1 MIFRLGFLLFFL
13 LTTTF
18 RAEATSAPP
27 ILLAKDQPYAL
38 IGASTKPIDPPLVKE
53 GRTLVPARFIAE
65 QLGATVGW
73 EETNQSITIVVKGKQ
88 ISMVVGQPRMQVQ
101 EQWVELDVPVQLIKG
116 RTYLPLRAL
125 VEVLDWKV
133 TYDRGFIV
141 VSQEGMDQAKLD
153 NLRKQYEAA
162 LPPIRI
168 LFAGDAMFDGSVKT
182 AVRKHGPDYPF
193 LFVKEEVQKAD
204 YAIVNLETAVTNR
217 GEKDSV
223 QKFNFRSDPISL
235 KGVKNAGFDMVSLGN
250 NHALDYG
257 KEGFLDTL
265 KYLKEQDLKFIGAG
279 INLEEAFRAEK
290 VEING
295 KTIKFMAF
303 SRFLPSTTW
312 YAQKNR
318 PGMASAYQEGPVLE
332 AIKREKKD
340 TDYLLVY
347 IHWGVERDTRPQ
359 AWQRSFAKK
368 MIDAGADGIVG
379 AHPHVLQGFE
389 YYKGKPIAYSIG
401 NFVFPDYVKGPTAQ
415 TGLLTVQLKKDKVG
429 LEFKPYYIK
438 SNQVTAISK
447 KEQEDLLKYLES
459 ISYGVKVEGYE
470 VRPR

>member
-1 MIFRLGFLLFFL
+1 MIFRIGFLLLFL
-13 LTTTF
+13 FTIPF
-18 RAEATSAPP
+18 RGEAASTHS
-27 ILLAKDQPYAL
+27 ILLAKDQSFAL
-38 IGASTKPIDPPLVKE
+38 IDSSIKPIDPPLVKD
-53 GRTLVPARFIAE
+53 GRTLVPVRFIAE

-73 EETNQSITIVVKGKQ
+73 EGTTQSITVVANNKQ
-88 ISMVVGQPRMQVQ
+88 ISMVVGQPRMQVD

-125 VEVLDWKV
+125 VEALDWKV
-133 TYDRGFIV
+133 GYDQGFIV
-141 VSQEGMDQAKLD
+141 VSREAMDPAKMGH
-153 NLRKQYEAA
+153 LRKQYEAA
-162 LPPIRI
+162 LPPIRVV
-168 LFAGDAMFDGSVKT
+168 FAGDAMFDGSVKT

-204 YAIVNLETAVTNR
+204 YAIVNLETAVTTR
-217 GEKDSV
+217 GEKDLM
-223 QKFNFRSDPISL
+223 QKFNFRSDPIAL

-257 KEGFLDTL
+257 KEGFLDTI
-265 KYLKEQDLKFIGAG
+265 KYLKEQDLKYIGAG

-303 SRFLPSTTW
+303 SRFLPSTNW

-340 TDYLLVY
+340 ADYLLVY
-347 IHWGVERDTRPQ
+347 IHWGVERENRPQ

-401 NFVFPDYVKGPTAQ
+401 NFVFPDYVKGATAQ
-415 TGLLTVQLKKDKVG
+415 TGLLTVQLKKDKIS
-429 LEFKPYYIK
+429 LAFKPYFIK
-438 SNQVTAISK
+438 SNQVAAISK
-447 KEQEDLLKYLES
+447 KEQEEMLKYLES
-459 ISYGVKVEGYE
+459 ISYGVKVEGHE
-470 VRPR
+470 VHPR